1 MTEHV
6 DTRWIYLKIYLG
18 EVVDRMDW
26 MIQETAALVTRRKDV
41 EKWFFLRYLD
51 ADGIHIRLRVL
62 PVTPDAA
69 EAIRIDLIDAIANRL
84 SRINGQP
91 PGDYAPMVAPPG
103 FEDQIS
109 KVTIAH
115 NDVRVGEA
123 AYEPEYDKFGG
134 APGMPIAETL
144 FWHASQIAARIL
156 RLDTDGVLS
165 RKSLVPRLMHETFA
179 AFAPATDAATFWREY
194 SYYWLGARTPAA
206 EDWRERFLEKSGDLR
221 DSGVS
226 ALHPPG
232 AENAAFNAIVADWRA
247 ALNDAAT
254 AYRQI
259 AGRSDADVKDEVLIF
274 TFAHLMNNRLGIAS
288 LEEAYMGAL
297 LECECAPEA
306 VAA

>member
-1 MTEHV
+1 MTKHI

-26 MIQETAALVTRRKDV
+26 MIQEAANLVARRTDI

-51 ADGIHIRLRVL
+51 EDGIHIRLRVL
-62 PVTPDAA
+62 PMTPDAVKT
-69 EAIRIDLIDAIANRL
+69 IRIDLIDAIANRL
-84 SRINGQP
+84 SRINAQP

-103 FEDQIS
+103 FEAQIG

-123 AYEPEYDKFGG
+123 AYEPEFDKFGG

-144 FWHASQIAARIL
+144 FWHSSRIAAQIL
-156 RLDTDGVLS
+156 RLDTDSALS

-226 ALHPPG
+226 ALHPHGPDHT
-232 AENAAFNAIVADWRA
+232 AFEAIIADWSTALHEA
-247 ALNDAAT
+247 AA
-254 AYRQI
+254 AYRHI
-259 AGRSDADVKDEVLIF
+259 AGSTDADVKDEVLIF

-297 LECECAPEA
+297 LERECAPKA